1 MPLSLFPEPRPAP
14 LHLHPCPTNRDGGWC
29 LWDQRKEKS
38 FQQNTGRLQGTLE
51 ATGCQDLVC
60 PPHPPR
66 PIPLYFQREERERK
80 EGRERTRERFSS
92 CFAQLPTLW
101 VKALSANMKIQ
112 FGSLIRKVWSS
123 LRFRV
128 FRVHIKP
135 WKHIWGLQRGT
146 PSLIAGMLPS
156 DLPLFSTGPG
166 GDNASHTPR
175 PRVQEGS
182 LARQGRWGSF
192 LPLVSVFSSS
202 HPPQGRPYG
211 GVF

>member
-1 MPLSLFPEPRPAP
+1 MGPKKRKKLSTEHRQAPGDLRGYRLPRSRLPAP
-14 LHLHPCPTNRDGGWC
+14 
-29 LWDQRKEKS
+29 
-38 FQQNTGRLQGTLE
+38 
-51 ATGCQDLVC
+51 
-60 PPHPPR
+60 PPR